1 MLTCARNASVVAA
14 AAAAA
19 AGLKTSPGRGGS
31 ADMATCARSRWPS
44 EYGRLH
50 HRSGGGG
57 GGGDGAHQA
66 NHVTR
71 YSISKASVG
80 QHHNLD
86 RGRGNV
92 PRLPLRRFVWPT
104 WSSGPVQQLLPT
116 VVALPSMRA
125 WQQRVV
131 VPRLDVGGLIPEL
144 EHARKNAGICAAP
157 GHHATAA
164 GTPAEMAKQFETHA
178 RPGLFPPRQVFTEA
192 RRALAQA
199 ICGLLFVAC
208 RVAARAISAMYLAS
222 AGSSPCAGICSAL
235 GARQADGRWS
245 PRGHCRKVGHAMLGR
260 NAPGAK

>member
-1 MLTCARNASVVAA
+1 MRKVFDQYWLWLPKREHAMLTCARNASVVAA

-50 HRSGGGG
+50 HRSGG

-144 EHARKNAGICAAP
+144 EHARKKC
-157 GHHATAA
+157 GH
-164 GTPAEMAKQFETHA
+164 M
-178 RPGLFPPRQVFTEA
+178 
-192 RRALAQA
+192 
-199 ICGLLFVAC
+199 
-208 RVAARAISAMYLAS
+208 
-222 AGSSPCAGICSAL
+222 
-235 GARQADGRWS
+235 
-245 PRGHCRKVGHAMLGR
+245 RG
-260 NAPGAK
+260 PGAPCHGSGDAR